1 VVSLHHPESLD
12 HLPWKNRAVI
22 SAALHLAH
30 EVVVTTPYVQ
40 EVLTALPG
48 RLHEVVIPLGI
59 PAPSTAV
66 PGPDLRA
73 TLGVPDDAFV
83 IGYLGR
89 LVEYKGLPLLVDA
102 VAAMGGRPML
112 LVAGDGPEGATIK
125 AEAEQLLGDRVHFLG
140 AVPDRDAFY
149 QALNVFAMPSSLEG
163 FGLAY
168 VEAAL
173 HGIPS
178 VASPAGGVPYVVL
191 DKKTGLVVEQ
201 TASAVAGALERL
213 HSDPGYARALG
224 ERARQHALEQFTDTV
239 MANHYALLFRS

>member
-1 VVSLHHPESLD
+1 
-12 HLPWKNRAVI
+12 
-22 SAALHLAH
+22 
-30 EVVVTTPYVQ
+30 VVTTPYVQ